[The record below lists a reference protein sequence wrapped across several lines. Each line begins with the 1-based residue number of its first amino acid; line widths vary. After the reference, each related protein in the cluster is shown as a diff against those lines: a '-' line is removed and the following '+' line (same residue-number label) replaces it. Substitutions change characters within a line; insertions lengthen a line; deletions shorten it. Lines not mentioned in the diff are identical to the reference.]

1 MEVSKRVKRIK
12 ASGIREIF
20 EAKQKNKKLLDF
32 SLGQP
37 DFDVSSAVKQAAVK
51 AIRAGNNKYTE
62 NQGILELRQAIAKKL
77 KTKNRIESKPDE
89 VIITAGVTGGL
100 ALSFF
105 SLLNPGDEIIVPDP
119 CFVLYQELPKL
130 LGIKVVSLDTY
141 PDFQFDI
148 NKLNKLITAKTKAVI
163 INTPNA
169 PTGQVYS
176 KQTLIALA
184 QVARKHNL
192 IIISDEI
199 YEDFIYDNV
208 RHFSIGSIY
217 QNTIT
222 LNGFS
227 KSFGMP
233 GWRIGYLHAPKKI
246 ITEMIKLQQL
256 LYCCAPSIAQHAA
269 ITALCDRNYADK
281 IKKQYQ
287 RKRDL
292 IYSGL
297 KNKFNLIKPA
307 GSFYAF
313 ITAPGGD
320 GTEFCKRALKA
331 NVALV
336 PGGVFSQHNT
346 HFRLAFCV
354 GDEIIKKG
362 VGRLL
367 EL

>member
-1 MEVSKRVKRIK
+1 
-12 ASGIREIF
+12 
-20 EAKQKNKKLLDF
+20 
-32 SLGQP
+32 
-37 DFDVSSAVKQAAVK
+37 
-51 AIRAGNNKYTE
+51 
-62 NQGILELRQAIAKKL
+62 
-77 KTKNRIESKPDE
+77 
-89 VIITAGVTGGL
+89 
-100 ALSFF
+100 
-105 SLLNPGDEIIVPDP
+105 
-119 CFVLYQELPKL
+119 
-130 LGIKVVSLDTY
+130 LDTY